1 MPAKKKTNKK
11 PGRAG
16 KIALRI
22 AAALLILLLIVTSV
36 GAINAVFVRV
46 RRAEV
51 ALADLPAAF
60 DGVTLLYASDIDLCG
75 LNTPRR
81 AAGLFAQLQ
90 SLKPDILVLGGDY
103 ASSSV
108 FDRLNA
114 GGSQTADAPE
124 NPGRA
129 AFFQGLAGFEAPLG
143 KYALRT
149 EEDGSADAL
158 TAELAQAGIQPI
170 FDSSAAVRRDGSVL
184 YLAGFSGDPGAIAR
198 AAALADRGDCV
209 VAVTASPTQLP
220 QLMINEAAGG
230 GSWCDMVLSGGT
242 HAGQIRLGKATLL
255 SLNGIERNYLYGWR
269 VENGIPLLTTSGVGC
284 EGLNVRLGT
293 SPEVWLITLRKK

>member
-11 PGRAG
+11 PDRAG
-16 KIALRI
+16 KFALRI
-22 AAALLILLLIVTSV
+22 AAVLLLALMVV
-36 GAINAVFVRV
+36 MGAGAVNAVFVRV

-90 SLKPDILVLGGDY
+90 SLKPDMLVLGGDY
-103 ASSSV
+103 TSSSV
-108 FDRLNA
+108 FERLNQ
-114 GGSQTADAPE
+114 GSAEPVNASENTA
-124 NPGRA
+124 RA
-129 AFFQGLAGFEAPLG
+129 AFFQGLSSFEAPLG

-149 EEDGSADAL
+149 EADGSAAAL
-158 TAELAQAGIQPI
+158 KAELAKAGIQPI
-170 FDSSAAVRRDGSVL
+170 FDASAAVRRKGSVL
-184 YLAGFSGDPGAIAR
+184 YLAGFSGEPAAIAR
-198 AAALADRGDCV
+198 AAALAEKGECV
-209 VAVTASPTQLP
+209 IAVTASPAQLP

-242 HAGQIRLGKATLL
+242 HAGQIRLGKSTLL

-293 SPEVWLITLRKK
+293 SPEVWLITLRRK